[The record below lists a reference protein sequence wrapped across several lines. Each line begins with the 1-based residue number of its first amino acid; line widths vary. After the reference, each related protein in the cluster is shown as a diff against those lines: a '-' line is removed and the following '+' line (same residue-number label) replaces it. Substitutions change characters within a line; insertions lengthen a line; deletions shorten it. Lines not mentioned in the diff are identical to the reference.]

1 LYPEAEGRR
10 AQVRPQVREHEV
22 PSIRR
27 GDQTPRLPQLS
38 QSNRSVDLPA
48 AGYVPPPSEAVRCLV
63 PGLAAHL
70 AGNVSAACMKKW

>member
-38 QSNRSVDLPA
+38 QSNRSLYLPA
-48 AGYVPPPSEAVRCLV
+48 AAADPSLSGAISRLEERSTTR
-63 PGLAAHL
+63 
-70 AGNVSAACMKKW
+70 SAWPTA